1 MATDFRALCAELA
14 DELDHNRQCLMDDRS
29 LTHPLADRARAAL
42 AEPVAEPP
50 AAPIPV
56 SQRHPTADDCD
67 RHGNCWWFDPHNGG
81 SWDYT
86 SFDWTCSHWLPAG
99 ALPRPG
105 VEP

>member
-1 MATDFRALCAELA
+1 MSTDFRALCAELLTWA
-14 DELDHNRQCLMDDRS
+14 DVTAAHYIQLPDVMI
-29 LTHPLADRARAAL
+29 RARAAL

>member
-1 MATDFRALCAELA
+1 MTD
-14 DELDHNRQCLMDDRS
+14 
-29 LTHPLADRARAAL
+29 
-42 AEPVAEPP
+42 
-50 AAPIPV
+50 PIPV

>member
-1 MATDFRALCAELA
+1 MATDFRALCAELHKA
-14 DELDHNRQCLMDDRS
+14 LESHAETLEEERLLDRS
-29 LTHPLADRARAAL
+29 AAALRAAL

-50 AAPIPV
+50 ADPIPV

-67 RHGNCWWFDPHNGG
+67 DRGNCWWFDPHNGG